1 MKCVSYKF
9 SINRVRDQFTHR
21 LFNGKIKAK
30 VCYFVLLCA
39 ICFKCVPQ
47 YLIKLLAVIVASV
60 LFCHQ

>member
-9 SINRVRDQFTHR
+9 SINRVRDQFTR
-21 LFNGKIKAK
+21 RWFNSEIGAK
-30 VCYFVLLCA
+30 VCYFVLLCE

-47 YLIKLLAVIVASV
+47 YLIKLLAVIASV